1 MSIFKSTFKPFVV
14 RQIKARQDLLS
25 KVERPVEFAKYVSSK
40 APWIR
45 MTSFVDYEKSSN
57 LAKKYVLL
65 GGTLYDFDTESN
77 TAKLR
82 SGIGGRGASY
92 GGDISSTQYGI
103 RPMPGITSMTTR
115 SLGAYGSLTEATV
128 KFYAWDVKQLEELSI
143 LFLRPGYKV
152 LLEWG
157 WSMYLDTSVNGESRD
172 SKTDSKILTTD
183 YSAFSIKNTPFNTID
198 CFNESITQEGV
209 YDSLETLRH
218 KYSGNY
224 DGLLGSI
231 RNFEYELMPNGSYEC
246 TTVLISIGDVIDT
259 IRMNDTISGT
269 VSGEEQN
276 TNENSEIK
284 SQFELLFD
292 GYCKLTKENNRN
304 LKRNSFI
311 TFIDADIKPEDAPY
325 IDTNIY
331 TTKNLSARLNP
342 IPVSDQPP
350 LDDRYNYYIQFA
362 YLIHILNSFK
372 NLFSAKNQK
381 LVSIEIPSGPLRSGN
396 ISNGLCQASFN
407 SISINPNTVLIR
419 NSKATIFKTK
429 NDTVGFLPSVYNI
442 EDDILDV
449 TTNTTFKEYLYSD
462 TNLGLIGN
470 LYINVGKVVSLYKE
484 LAVSGQGYVYVGT
497 YISKLLSEISFS
509 LGSINDFDKFVTD
522 NKICIIDK
530 HYTEIPSE
538 SSVSS
543 KFKVNILGN
552 SSIVRSHKINSKIFP
567 SQATMIAVAAQSRQ
581 NVASLQTST
590 YNYLNEGLVDR
601 LFKETTNLATDLVTS
616 EEESKKNLLN
626 QILVLI
632 RFVRD
637 YVLDNSNISVFNNGN
652 LGTMNA
658 YLNSLLVE
666 LDCAT
671 DYKAVIPISVELTL
685 DGISGLTIGEI
696 FTVDKNVLP
705 KDYKQKSIGFI
716 VTKINNEILTNG
728 WKTSLGS
735 QICILD
741 QQDKQ
746 LKSLERSS
754 QFLRDLLEQSRKNI
768 GDTLRSIRY
777 YKILAAL
784 YMDVL
789 RENIFIKDV
798 EGELDFKKDKFGSP
812 RALYSKAAVQEN
824 GGSEITYGDLLTEF
838 QNTYKRLYPKTTE
851 TKINRVTGT
860 TREGQAVVNE
870 KTTITQSRVTE
881 IHKDGILENIIENM
895 SYYIDMKDSDIK
907 NIFLSERTKVR
918 SGYEQ
923 NATPPDYTRVFDT
936 GYKVLDYITLIAKN
950 PLSAGNVTG
959 QAMLNA
965 TFNAVYLGA
974 IASTTF
980 NLINAETGIDNIT
993 GRYLTSTP
1001 LVSGYPYF
1009 SDKQ

>member
-14 RQIKARQDLLS
+14 RQIKARQNLLS
-25 KVERPVEFAKYVSSK
+25 KVERTVELAKYVSSK
-40 APWIR
+40 TPWIR
-45 MTSFVDYEKSSN
+45 MTSFVNYQESSN
-57 LAKKYVLL
+57 LAKKYILQ
-65 GGTLYDFDTESN
+65 GGTLYDFNTESN

-128 KFYAWDVKQLEELSI
+128 KFYAWDVTQLEELSI

-157 WSMYLDTSVNGESRD
+157 WSMYLDTSDNGDSHD
-172 SKTDSKILTTD
+172 SKTNSKILTTD
-183 YSAFSIKNTPFNTID
+183 YSASSIKNTPFNTID
-198 CFNESITQEGV
+198 CFNESITQEGI
-209 YDSLETLRH
+209 YDSLQKLRH

-224 DGLLGSI
+224 DGVLGSI

-246 TTVLISIGDVIDT
+246 TTVLMSIGDVIDT

-269 VSGEEQN
+269 VSGEDQN

-292 GYCKLTKENNRN
+292 GYCKLSNTNNRN
-304 LKRNSFI
+304 LKKNSFI
-311 TFIDADIKPEDAPY
+311 SFIDADIKPEDEPY
-325 IDTNIY
+325 VDRNIY
-331 TTKNLSARLNP
+331 TTKKLSAVLNP
-342 IPVSDQPP
+342 IPVSDEPP

-362 YLIHILNSFK
+362 YLVQILNSFK
-372 NLFSAKNQK
+372 NLFSEKSQK
-381 LVSIEIPSGPLRSGN
+381 LINIEIPSGPLRAGSF
-396 ISNGLCQASFN
+396 SNGLCQASFN

-419 NSKATIFKTK
+419 NSKATIFKDK
-429 NDTVGFLPSVYNI
+429 NDNVGFIPSVYNI
-442 EDDILDV
+442 EDPISEIGAQ
-449 TTNTTFKEYLYSD
+449 FKEYLYSD
-462 TNLGLIGN
+462 TNLGIIGN
-470 LYINVGKVVSLYKE
+470 LYINIGKIISLYKE
-484 LAVSGQGYVYVGT
+484 LAISGQGYVYVGT

-530 HYTEIPSE
+530 HYTELPSE

-601 LFKETTNLATDLVTS
+601 LFKETTNLATDLLVS
-616 EEESKKNLLN
+616 EEESKRSLLN

-652 LGTMNA
+652 LATMNA

-728 WKTSLGS
+728 WKTTLGS

-741 QQDKQ
+741 QQEKQ
-746 LKSLERSS
+746 LRSLERSS

-798 EGELDFKKDKFGSP
+798 EGELDFKKDKSGRP
-812 RALYSKAAVQEN
+812 RALYSRAAVQES

-838 QNTYKRLYPKTTE
+838 RSTYKRLYPKITE
-851 TKINRVTGT
+851 TRINRVTGT
-860 TREGQAVVNE
+860 TREGQAAVNQ
-870 KTTITQSRVTE
+870 TTTTTQSRVTD
-881 IHKDGILENIIENM
+881 ISKNGILENIIVNM

-907 NIFLSERTKVR
+907 NIFQSEMTKVR

-923 NATPPDYTRVFDT
+923 HATPPDYTRVFDT
-936 GYKVLDYITLIAKN
+936 GYKVLDYLALIAKN
-950 PLSAGNVTG
+950 PLSAGTVTG

-965 TFNAVYLGA
+965 TFTGVYLGA

-980 NLINAETGIDNIT
+980 NLINIENAIDNIT
-993 GRYLTSTP
+993 GRYILSTP
-1001 LVSGYPYF
+1001 LATGYPYF
-1009 SDKQ
+1009 TDKQ